1 MESSYTTPPLNPE
14 EPDQQVDNG
23 STMDPI
29 QEEIPEEMELK
40 INEGR
45 IKHNSYDDTHFDNN
59 IEHCNALTDSSETG
73 IYITDNYHHLATHQK
88 KENVPILKAIKQLTS
103 TVSSML
109 HSSYKN
115 DTWDQE
121 KEKITKQLDEVN
133 NVLQAEEKTLSD
145 VSTLSDKFKQKLQ
158 QPKLG
163 TNEKINI
170 EEARLAVPLFS
181 DDKDTANLQEF
192 WHKLVC
198 YSEAEKYSEQAVKNL
213 LSLLLQGR
221 PYRSFYENKNKSLQE
236 ICDILIDR
244 FGSVST
250 ISDKIKALDS
260 ITRKDNEKLSG
271 VMSRVAELIEATK
284 YLAKETERDVRYE
297 ILMTNN
303 LLKIASSKA
312 KQAMLIE
319 RTKAARS
326 GYILKYRDLL
336 AIAIEIERQENES
349 DNTDWYA
356 FPVVRAQKHRPHKE
370 KPYDGYKPPSFEAQA
385 PNQNSA
391 LVPRPNFNSDSKPLT
406 QRHGNS
412 DYRNINDHYRQNT
425 NRNRSQKD
433 YNPRYNYQDN
443 YQNNQYNKQW
453 DNYGGR
459 PDNRN
464 NFKPKIYQ
472 GYGNYARHKYPPYP
486 MECFDCGLYHYGKCA
501 NNYQYEKN
509 YNYKNN
515 RNNLN

>member
-59 IEHCNALTDSSETG
+59 IEHCNALTNSSETG
-73 IYITDNYHHLATHQK
+73 IYVTDNYHHLATHQK

-133 NVLQAEEKTLSD
+133 NALQAEEKTLSD

-244 FGSVST
+244 FGNVST
-250 ISDKIKALDS
+250 ISDKVKALDS

-284 YLAKETERDVRYE
+284 YLVKESDRDVRYE

-303 LLKIASSKA
+303 LLKLASSKA
-312 KQAMLIE
+312 KQAMLVQ

-326 GYILKYRDLL
+326 GYIVNYKDLL
-336 AIAIEIERQENES
+336 AIAIDIERQENES
-349 DNTDWYA
+349 DTDFYA
-356 FPVVRAQKHRPHKE
+356 FPVVRTQKNRPHRE
-370 KPYDGYKPPSFEAQA
+370 KPYDGYKPLPFEAQA
-385 PNQNSA
+385 SNQNSA
-391 LVPRPNFNSDSKPLT
+391 VIPRPKYSGNSKPLNKKYD
-406 QRHGNS
+406 NS
-412 DYRNINDHYRQNT
+412 DYRNINDHYRQNP
-425 NRNRSQKD
+425 RKDRSQKD
-433 YNPRYNYQDN
+433 YRPAYNYQDD
-443 YQNNQYNKQW
+443 YQNDKYNRQW
-453 DNYGGR
+453 ENYGGR
-459 PDNRN
+459 PDYRN

-472 GYGNYARHKYPPYP
+472 GYGNYAKHKYPPYP
-486 MECFDCGLYHYGKCA
+486 MGCFNCGLYHYGRCP
-501 NNYQYEKN
+501 NNYQYERK
-509 YNYKNN
+509 YQYKNS
-515 RNNLN
+515 RKALN